1 MKIVVV
7 DDSPEI
13 VEVVSI
19 CLQLRW
25 SDAILLSASNG
36 WKGVELVKTHT
47 PDAVILDVN
56 LPDID
61 GFQVLQEIRRFS
73 RVPVVMLTVKGKD
86 VDIARGLAL
95 GADDYVVKPFSNI
108 ELIARVETA
117 MRHIH
122 TTTPKTNEGQT
133 SDKEILMIDST
144 ADIKPEDKK

>member
-25 SDAILLSASNG
+25 SDAVLLSAGNG
-36 WKGVELVKTHT
+36 IKGLELVRNQK
-47 PDAVILDVN
+47 PDIVILDVN
-56 LPDID
+56 LPDLD
-61 GFQVLQEIRRFS
+61 GFEILQEIRRFS
-73 RVPVVMLTVKGKD
+73 KVPVVMLTVKGKD
-86 VDIARGLAL
+86 LDIARGLAL

-117 MRHIH
+117 MRHSH
-122 TTTPKTNEGQT
+122 TENPLNTETKTSNNDLT
-133 SDKEILMIDST
+133 IDST
-144 ADIKPEDKK
+144 GSIKHEDE

>member
-25 SDAILLSASNG
+25 SDAVLLSAGNG
-36 WKGVELVKTHT
+36 IKGLELVRNQK
-47 PDAVILDVN
+47 PDIVILDVN
-56 LPDID
+56 LPDLD
-61 GFQVLQEIRRFS
+61 GFEILQEIRRFS
-73 RVPVVMLTVKGKD
+73 KVPVVMLTVKGKD
-86 VDIARGLAL
+86 LDIARGLAL

-117 MRHIH
+117 MRHSH
-122 TTTPKTNEGQT
+122 VGNPLNTETGTTNADLT
-133 SDKEILMIDST
+133 IDST
-144 ADIKPEDKK
+144 GSIKHDDA

>member
-25 SDAILLSASNG
+25 SDAIILSASNG
-36 WKGVELVKTHT
+36 IKGLELVKIQK
-47 PDAVILDVN
+47 PDIVILDVN

-61 GFQVLQEIRRFS
+61 GFEILQEIRRFS
-73 RVPVVMLTVKGKD
+73 KVPVVMLTVKGKD
-86 VDIARGLAL
+86 LDIARGLAL

-117 MRHIH
+117 MRHSH
-122 TTTPKTNEGQT
+122 VGNPLNTETGTTNTDLT
-133 SDKEILMIDST
+133 IDST
-144 ADIKPEDKK
+144 GSIKHDDV

>member
-36 WKGVELVKTHT
+36 IKGLEMVKTQK
-47 PDAVILDVN
+47 PDIVILDVN
-56 LPDID
+56 LPDLD
-61 GFQVLQEIRRFS
+61 GFEILQEIRRFS
-73 RVPVVMLTVKGKD
+73 KVPVVMLTVKGKD
-86 VDIARGLAL
+86 LDIARGLAL

-117 MRHIH
+117 MRHSNAGNPLNTETG
-122 TTTPKTNEGQT
+122 TTNADLT
-133 SDKEILMIDST
+133 IDST
-144 ADIKPEDKK
+144 GSIKHDDA

>member
-25 SDAILLSASNG
+25 SDAILLSAGNG
-36 WKGVELVKTHT
+36 IKGLEMVRAQK
-47 PDAVILDVN
+47 PDIVILDVN
-56 LPDID
+56 LPDLD
-61 GFQVLQEIRRFS
+61 GFEILQEIRRFS

-86 VDIARGLAL
+86 LDIARGLAL

-117 MRHIH
+117 MRHSNAGNPLNTETG
-122 TTTPKTNEGQT
+122 TTNADLT
-133 SDKEILMIDST
+133 IDST
-144 ADIKPEDKK
+144 GSIKHDDV

>member
-25 SDAILLSASNG
+25 SDAILLSAGNG
-36 WKGVELVKTHT
+36 IKGLEMVRAQK
-47 PDAVILDVN
+47 PDIVILDVN
-56 LPDID
+56 LPDLD
-61 GFQVLQEIRRFS
+61 GFEILQEIRRFS

-86 VDIARGLAL
+86 LDIARGLAL

-108 ELIARVETA
+108 ELIAMVETA
-117 MRHIH
+117 MRHSH
-122 TTTPKTNEGQT
+122 TENPLNTETKTSNNDLT
-133 SDKEILMIDST
+133 IDST
-144 ADIKPEDKK
+144 GSIKHEDE

>member
-25 SDAILLSASNG
+25 SDAILLSAGNG
-36 WKGVELVKTHT
+36 IKGLEMVRAQK
-47 PDAVILDVN
+47 PDIVILDVN
-56 LPDID
+56 LPDLD
-61 GFQVLQEIRRFS
+61 GFEILQEIRRFS

-86 VDIARGLAL
+86 LDIARGLAL

-117 MRHIH
+117 MRHSRIGGPPNIDTGNS
-122 TTTPKTNEGQT
+122 TTDLT
-133 SDKEILMIDST
+133 IDST
-144 ADIKPEDKK
+144 GSIKQEDS

>member
-25 SDAILLSASNG
+25 SEAVLFCASTG
-36 WKGVELVKTHT
+36 RKGLELVKTNE

-61 GFQVLQEIRRFS
+61 GFQVLQEVRLFS
-73 RVPVVMLTVKGKD
+73 KVPVVMLTVKGKD

-117 MRHIH
+117 MRHS
-122 TTTPKTNEGQT
+122 KG
-133 SDKEILMIDST
+133 EIADTEPIDST
-144 ADIKPEDKK
+144 AIKPEEKL